1 MLEMI
6 KKTMF
11 TGLGLAY
18 LSKGKVEGLAKEL
31 ANLGKLSEKEGK
43 EFAEELLA
51 KSEEARKELEGQIE
65 KVVKGLL
72 QKMDIATKE
81 DLAKLEAQLLELK
94 KDIEKKAAG

>member
-18 LSKGKVEGLAKEL
+18 LSKGKVEALAKEL
-31 ANLGKLSEKEGK
+31 ANLGNASEKEGK
-43 EFAEELLA
+43 AFAEELLK

-65 KVVKGLL
+65 KVVKGLME
-72 QKMDIATKE
+72 KMNVATRE
-81 DLAKLEAQLLELK
+81 DLAKVEAQLRELRK
-94 KDIEKKAAG
+94 AVEEKAAD

>member
-18 LSKGKVEGLAKEL
+18 LSKGKVEALAKEL

-43 EFAEELLA
+43 EFVTELLT
-51 KSEEARKELEGQIE
+51 KSEGARKELEEQIE
-65 KVVKGLL
+65 QTVKGLL

-81 DLAKLEAQLLELK
+81 DLTKLEAQLLELRK
-94 KDIEKKAAG
+94 VIEEKAAD